1 MSAIVRLATG
11 DDAAA
16 IAAIYRP
23 IVQDTPISFE
33 IEAPDAQAVE
43 GRILRTL
50 KRHPWLV
57 CEIAGDLAGYVYA
70 CDHRDRP
77 AYRWSVDVAVYV
89 HSAFRRRGVA
99 RALYAS
105 LFRILAAQGYRRA
118 HAGIAL
124 PNPGSV
130 ALHESLGFESVG
142 VYRSVGFKLGA
153 WHDVGWWQLA
163 LGGPV
168 EPPPASRTPG
178 EAPPASRRSSE
189 ARPKLHPP
197 VEAPPEPR
205 PPAETPPEPRPLAEV
220 TRDPSFAR
228 ALEEGAS
235 RVDAHP
241 RREGVA

>member
-1 MSAIVRLATG
+1 MSAILRLATG

-23 IVQDTPISFE
+23 VVQDTAISFE
-33 IEAPDAQAVE
+33 IDPPDASAFE
-43 GRILRTL
+43 ERILRTL
-50 KRHPWLV
+50 KRHPGLV

-142 VYRSVGFKLGA
+142 GYRSVGFKLGA
-153 WHDVGWWQLA
+153 WPDVGWWQLA
-163 LGGPV
+163 LGAPV
-168 EPPPASRTPG
+168 EL
-178 EAPPASRRSSE
+178 PPASRRSSE
-189 ARPKLHPP
+189 ARPETLPP
-197 VEAPPEPR
+197 LEAPPEPR
-205 PPAETPPEPRPLAEV
+205 PPVEAPPEPRPLAEV

-228 ALEEGAS
+228 VLAEGAS

-241 RREGVA
+241 RGQGVA